1 VRRSLAVLRA
11 AYYASL
17 DRLPFF
23 THKTVVVVVAVLV
36 ATLALLGGVQFIV
49 ATDWPVPDPGPA
61 ATPLTSTTLGV
72 VLTTT
77 PPTREPPSSAP
88 GPGSASGPG
97 ASEAGVGGSGEPR
110 GGAGPGTTRGPGRS
124 TTSGT
129 TTTTGPSVTVCVT
142 GVTCVTV
149 P

>member
-17 DRLPFF
+17 DQLPFL
-23 THKTVVVVVAVLV
+23 THRVVVVFLAALVASLALFGAVL
-36 ATLALLGGVQFIV
+36 FIS

-61 ATPLTSTTLGV
+61 ATPLTSTTLGID
-72 VLTTT
+72 LTTQPPSSREPPTTT
-77 PPTREPPSSAP
+77 PRP
-88 GPGSASGPG
+88 ASGPG
-97 ASEAGVGGSGEPR
+97 ASEAGSGGSGEPR
-110 GGAGPGTTRGPGRS
+110 GGAESATTRGPGRS

-129 TTTTGPSVTVCVT
+129 TTTTGVTVTLCVP

>member
-17 DRLPFF
+17 DQLPFL
-23 THKTVVVVVAVLV
+23 THRVVVIFLAALVASLALFGAVL
-36 ATLALLGGVQFIV
+36 FIS

-72 VLTTT
+72 DLTTRP
-77 PPTREPPSSAP
+77 PPTREPPTTTAGP
-88 GPGSASGPG
+88 GPEV
-97 ASEAGVGGSGEPR
+97 SEAGSGGSGEPR
-110 GGAGPGTTRGPGRS
+110 GGAGSATTRGPGRS

-129 TTTTGPSVTVCVT
+129 TTTTGPSVTLCVP